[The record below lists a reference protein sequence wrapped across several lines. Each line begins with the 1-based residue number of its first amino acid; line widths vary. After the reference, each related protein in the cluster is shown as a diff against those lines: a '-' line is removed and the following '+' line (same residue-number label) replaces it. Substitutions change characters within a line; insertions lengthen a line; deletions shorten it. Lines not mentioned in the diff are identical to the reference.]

1 MKLTIPQSAVANDKS
16 RFKVLVAGRRFGKTH
31 LCVRELC
38 RMARHPDKKILYLA
52 PTYGMARSIVWDDL
66 KARMLELRWLKRKN
80 ENELSVELKNGSKIF
95 LKGCEKY
102 DSLRGGGYDYVVFD
116 EFADIDKK
124 VWTHIIRPALSD
136 REGGALFCGTAK
148 GTSNWSYDL
157 YTNAKFEKDWN
168 SWAFTTIEGG
178 QVSKEELQSA
188 KQELDE
194 KIYRQEFE
202 ASFESFDG
210 VIYHNW
216 NREKHI
222 SPYKFPIPSIV
233 HVGIDFNTSPMSA
246 IIFAGHGA
254 NSLWA
259 IDELVLYNSNTHQM
273 AQQIKNKFPNQRI
286 IIYPDPAG
294 RQRKTSAM
302 GQTDISIL
310 QNEGFIVKVR
320 KGSIPVRDRIN
331 AVNSLLM
338 NANKQVRLLVDPK
351 CKMTVKAMEKMS
363 YKEGTNIPDLNNDYN
378 HISDAFGYAIEYQY
392 PVSKNK
398 QATPQPTR
406 WAVGMA

>member
-1 MKLTIPQSAVANDKS
+1 MKLTIPQAAVANDKS

-38 RMARHPDKKILYLA
+38 RFARHPNKKVLYLA

-66 KARMLELRWLKRKN
+66 KARLIELRWLKKKN
-80 ENELSVELKNGSKIF
+80 ENDLSIELKNGSQIY
-95 LKGCEKY
+95 LKGTESA
-102 DSLRGGGYDYVVFD
+102 DRIRGGGYDAVIFD
-116 EFADIDKK
+116 EFSDIDKK
-124 VWTHIIRPALSD
+124 VWTHIIRPALAD
-136 REGGALFCGTAK
+136 REGTAMFVGTPK

-178 QVSKEELQSA
+178 QVTKEELESA
-188 KQELDE
+188 RQELDA

-216 NREKHI
+216 DREKHI
-222 SPYKFPIPSIV
+222 SKYNFPLPSIV

-246 IIFAGHGA
+246 IVFAGHGA

-338 NANKQVRLLVDPK
+338 NAN
-351 CKMTVKAMEKMS
+351 MTVKAMEKMS
-363 YKEGTNIPDLNNDYN
+363 YKEGTNVPDLNNDYN

-392 PVSKNK
+392 PVAKNK

>member
-1 MKLTIPQSAVANDKS
+1 M
-16 RFKVLVAGRRFGKTH
+16 
-31 LCVRELC
+31 
-38 RMARHPDKKILYLA
+38 
-52 PTYGMARSIVWDDL
+52 WDDL
-66 KARMLELRWLKRKN
+66 KARLIELRWLKKKN
-80 ENELSVELKNGSKIF
+80 ENELTIELKNGSQIY
-95 LKGCEKY
+95 LKGTESA
-102 DSLRGGGYDYVVFD
+102 DRIRGGGYDQVIFD

-124 VWTHIIRPALSD
+124 VWTHIIRPSLAD
-136 REGGALFCGTAK
+136 REGSALFCGTPK

-157 YTNAKFEKDWN
+157 YTNAKFEKAWN
-168 SWAFTTIEGG
+168 SWAFKTIEGG
-178 QVSKEELQSA
+178 QVSEQELQSA

-210 VIYHNW
+210 IIYHNW
-216 NREKHI
+216 DRTKHMR
-222 SPYKFPIPSIV
+222 PYTFPIPSII
-233 HVGIDFNTSPMSA
+233 HVGIDMNISPMSA
-246 IIFAGHGA
+246 VVFAGHGD

-259 IDELVLYNSNTHQM
+259 IDEFVLYNSNTHQM
-273 AQQIKNKFPNQRI
+273 AQQIKNKYSKQRI

-310 QNEGFIVKVR
+310 QNEGFVVKAR
-320 KGSIPVRDRIN
+320 RSSIPVRDRIN

-338 NANKQVRLLVDPK
+338 NANKKIRLLVDPK
-351 CKMTVKAMEKMS
+351 CRMTIKAMEKMS
-363 YKEGTNIPDLNNDYN
+363 YIEGTNIPDLNNYYN
-378 HISDAFGYAIEYQY
+378 HISDALGYAIEYQY